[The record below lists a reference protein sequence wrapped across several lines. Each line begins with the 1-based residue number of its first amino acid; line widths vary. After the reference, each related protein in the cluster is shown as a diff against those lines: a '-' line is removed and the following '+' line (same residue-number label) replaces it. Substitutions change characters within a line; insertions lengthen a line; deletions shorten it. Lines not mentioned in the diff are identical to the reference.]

1 MITNDRSSTL
11 LKQILLV
18 STVGNVLRTVWRIC
32 LLMLA
37 GNGLKNYSSENLK
50 PFTIIFGKCPSQF
63 ICSGKLHLKTFQF
76 SLPKISTRI
85 KLLQWLKSC
94 ACTGVSIKVDG
105 LGVHPPTCKTQ
116 ASNLRPVHECLCTT
130 NTHVTLFAHKNN
142 KAT

>member
-32 LLMLA
+32 LLMLV

-63 ICSGKLHLKTFQF
+63 ICSGKLHLKSFQF

-116 ASNLRPVHECLCTT
+116 ASNLRPVHECLRTT